1 MIKEIDASI
10 DDNFHRD
17 LWKSRGEKLLK
28 CEEIF
33 NKSSVDETEPLKKI
47 ILTFEDTD
55 QIDIENTYKVS
66 ITANSMKFGI
76 CDSFNNPM
84 DIENIIGKR
93 LLDYVEMYF
102 DSFNGYDGSVLRAT
116 LIFEED
122 YEINVDGYNLLIEK
136 HVEIHEE

>member
-1 MIKEIDASI
+1 MIEYIDERI

-17 LWKSRGEKLLK
+17 LWKSRGEKLVR
-28 CEEIF
+28 CEKIF
-33 NKSSVDETEPLKKI
+33 YKPSVDETGPSEQI

-66 ITANSMKFGI
+66 ITANSMEFGI

-84 DIENIIGKR
+84 DIETIIGKR
-93 LLDYVEMYF
+93 LLDYGEMHF
-102 DSFNGYDGSVLRAT
+102 DTFNENTGAVLRVT

-122 YEINVDGYNLLIEK
+122 YEINVDGYNLHIEK
-136 HVEIHEE
+136 LSIKG